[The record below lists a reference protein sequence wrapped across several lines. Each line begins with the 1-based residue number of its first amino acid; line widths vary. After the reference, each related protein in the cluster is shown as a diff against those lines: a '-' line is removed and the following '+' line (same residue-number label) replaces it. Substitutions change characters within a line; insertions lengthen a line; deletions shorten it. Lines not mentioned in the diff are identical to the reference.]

1 MGGVVWIE
9 TGFGLLEPVDRLVHL
24 GPSPWRD
31 AVDSDAVAAKFFRED
46 ESHRDDAALGRSVV
60 ELSGTTEEAAL
71 TGGVDDAARTQRG
84 SVGETLCHRP
94 PVFARVMGGCRV
106 TLEVDIDDEI
116 PLVFGHREAHG
127 VSQKASIVDDDVELA
142 EAVESGFDESAGGV
156 PVGDVALVSN
166 GDPTA
171 GGDGL
176 GDLDGRVREVVHH
189 DRGSLCSEQFCVAS
203 ADALSCSC
211 DNRDFAVECTHV
223 GLPGS
228 FLTLIQILG
237 SRGYRYRVQSAR
249 PFTSVSIP
257 VGRSED
263 RDVLA
268 DRARRAEALGIDA
281 VFVTDHPAPPTSW
294 LERSGHPTL
303 DPFVVLS
310 FIAAATTTL
319 RVHTNL
325 LVLPYRHPLTTA
337 KAVASLDSLSHGRL
351 ILGVGVGYLA
361 EEFAALG
368 LDVDERG
375 AMMEDALIAMRQAWE
390 GEPFGQYDTVVA
402 PVPAQHP
409 HPPIWVGGN
418 SRAAMRRAVLYG
430 QGWSPMPSP
439 KAAASVLG
447 TPGIESVDEL
457 GARIAMLHEIAAA
470 EGRTDRLDVAV
481 IPTSLS
487 GFAQGTPVS
496 TTDVLEEI
504 ADLRS
509 VGATALVVS
518 LPDDGWDDRIE
529 WLANKVLAKI

>member
-1 MGGVVWIE
+1 MGWVVRIE
-9 TGFGLLEPVDRLVHL
+9 TGFGLLKPVDRLVHL
-24 GPSPWRD
+24 GPSPRRD
-31 AVDSDAVAAKFFRED
+31 AVGGDSVAAELFGQN

-60 ELSGTTEEAAL
+60 ELSGTAEEAAF
-71 TGGVDDAARTQRG
+71 TRGVDDAARTQR
-84 SVGETLCHRP
+84 SPLGETLCRGP
-94 PVFARVMGGCRV
+94 PVSARVMGGCRV
-106 TLEVDIDDEI
+106 TLQMDVDDEI

-127 VSQKASIVDDDVELA
+127 ISQESSVVDDDVELA
-142 EAVESGFDESAGGV
+142 EGVEGGFDESAGGV
-156 PVGDVALVSN
+156 PVGDVTLVSN
-166 GDPTA
+166 GGPTA
-171 GGDGL
+171 GGDCRC
-176 GDLDGRVREVVHH
+176 DLQGRVGEVVHH
-189 DRGSLCSEQFCVAS
+189 DRGSLCGEQFCVAS

-281 VFVTDHPAPPTSW
+281 VFVTDHPAPPKSW

-303 DPFVVLS
+303 DPFVALS

-325 LVLPYRHPLTTA
+325 LVLPYRHPLATA

-361 EEFAALG
+361 EEFSALG

-375 AMMEDALIAMRQAWE
+375 ALMEEALIVMRQAWK
-390 GEPFGQYDTVVA
+390 GEPFGEHGTVVA

-418 SRAAMRRAVLYG
+418 SRAAMRRAVLFG

-439 KAAASVLG
+439 KAAASFLG

-457 GARIAMLHEIAAA
+457 GARIVMLHEIAAA

-496 TTDVLEEI
+496 TTDVLQEI
-504 ADLRS
+504 AALRS

-529 WLANKVLAKI
+529 WLANKVLARI